1 MLQGSQVTS
10 NISIA
15 ACVEATRD
23 KFPSVGPAAPAAA
36 FGIWSL
42 LFWTPES
49 STLQLLSSCSPAT
62 ILQGSMQLQWITAL
76 RLYLFSWRPVL
87 FALVTCL
94 SYKSGERLQG
104 KATVTATATGP
115 KAHQQLQEGRGATVW
130 GNCYAPE
137 LILACC

>member
-1 MLQGSQVTS
+1 MTCCKVPRSHVTS
-10 NISIA
+10 ALQHVSKPH
-15 ACVEATRD
+15 VTSFRLWVQLLQQQLLESGVSSSGLR
-23 KFPSVGPAAPAAA
+23 SPA
-36 FGIWSL
+36 
-42 LFWTPES
+42 
-49 STLQLLSSCSPAT
+49 LSSCSPAT
-62 ILQGSMQLQWITAL
+62 ILQCSMQLQWITAL
-76 RLYLFSWRPVL
+76 RLYVFSWRPVL